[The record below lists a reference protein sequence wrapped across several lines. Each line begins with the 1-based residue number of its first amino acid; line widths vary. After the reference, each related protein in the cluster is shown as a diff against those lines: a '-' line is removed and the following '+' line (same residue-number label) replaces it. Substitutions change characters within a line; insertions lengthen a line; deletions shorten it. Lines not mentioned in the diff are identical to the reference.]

1 VPDLSQPFAI
11 AAAVAIAG
19 FTAVLVKDVIADL
32 RKRLDASDARLDK
45 LAESQDKLA
54 DALKDGLRDLR
65 P

>member
-19 FTAVLVKDVIADL
+19 FTAVLIKDLISDM
-32 RKRLDASDARLDK
+32 RKQRDATEARLDK
-45 LAESQDKLA
+45 MAEALDKLA